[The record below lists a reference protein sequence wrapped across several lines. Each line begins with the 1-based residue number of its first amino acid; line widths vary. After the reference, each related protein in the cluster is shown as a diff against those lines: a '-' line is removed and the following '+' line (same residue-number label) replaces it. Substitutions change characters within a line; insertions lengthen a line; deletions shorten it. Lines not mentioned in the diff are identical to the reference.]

1 MLRFRNAIAA
11 LAAAT
16 AAVPAV
22 TALTAA
28 TALPARAAEV
38 DIQATGPVVELQ
50 VMQQVMGDPDKANVS
65 AGVTTRAP
73 TAQAAMQQNAAEME
87 RVLQQLD
94 ALGIER
100 RYVQTSGIRL
110 NPQYDYRTDDQP
122 RFTGYEASNI
132 VTIEL
137 RDIDA
142 VGETLDALV
151 TAGATNINGPNWG
164 MIDDSNAKAQARK
177 AAFDQ
182 AMAQA
187 RDYARMAGFGNVR
200 LLALSESMATAM
212 PMQERMV
219 MSDAVAPQAAKTP
232 TRPGQI
238 ATQVTLSATFEL
250 VQ

>member
-1 MLRFRNAIAA
+1 MLRFRSAITT
-11 LAAAT
+11 L
-16 AAVPAV
+16 AAVPAIAAMTAV
-22 TALTAA
+22 TAL
-28 TALPARAAEV
+28 PVRAAEV
-38 DIQATGPVVELQ
+38 DIQSSGPVVELQ
-50 VMQQVMGDPDKANVS
+50 VMQQVMGDPDKATVG

-73 TAQAAMQQNAAEME
+73 TAQAAMQQNAAAMDK
-87 RVLQQLD
+87 VLQRLD

-110 NPQYDYRTDDQP
+110 NPQYDYRDGDQP
-122 RFTGYEASNI
+122 RFNGYEASNN

-142 VGETLDALV
+142 VGGTLDALV
-151 TAGATNINGPNWG
+151 AAGATNISGPDWG
-164 MIDDSNAKAQARK
+164 IVDDSNARAQARK

-200 LLALSESMATAM
+200 LLAVSESMDMAM
-212 PMQERMV
+212 PMQDRAVMV
-219 MSDAVAPQAAKTP
+219 QSASPAPKTP
-232 TRPGQI
+232 TRPGQV